1 MKTEFE
7 FWGKS
12 LMYNLKEYI
21 SAVT

>member
-12 LMYNLKEYI
+12 LMYNLKEYT